1 MNTFALKIIACDKIF
16 FEDDCE
22 EIILPLIDGEK
33 GVLAYHEDMAFA
45 IAIGELK
52 IKKTDGNWITGIVG
66 SGYAQ
71 IKDNKATVVVETAEY
86 PEDIDVRRAQEAK
99 ERAEE
104 QLRQKLSLQ
113 EYHRSQAS
121 LARAM
126 QRLKVGNKDY
136 H

>member
-1 MNTFALKIIACDKIF
+1 MSTFSLKVIACDRIF
-16 FEDDCE
+16 FDDECE
-22 EIILPLIDGEK
+22 EITLPLIDGEK
-33 GVLAYHEDMAFA
+33 GVLANHANMAFA
-45 IAIGELK
+45 IAVGELN
-52 IKKTDGNWITGIVG
+52 IKKTDGEVITGIVG

-71 IKDNKATVVVETAEY
+71 MQDNKVTVVVETAEY
-86 PEDIDVRRAQEAK
+86 PEEIDTRRAKEAK

-104 QLRQKLSLQ
+104 QLRQKQSQQ

-126 QRLKVGNKDY
+126 QRLKAGNKDY